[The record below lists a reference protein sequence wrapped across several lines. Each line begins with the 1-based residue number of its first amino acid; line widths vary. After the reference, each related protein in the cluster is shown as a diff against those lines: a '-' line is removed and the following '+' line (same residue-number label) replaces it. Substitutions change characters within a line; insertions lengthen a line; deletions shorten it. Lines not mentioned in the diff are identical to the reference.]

1 MSEPNGTPEFK
12 VVISQSLRQLV
23 EQLHRIAFESGIGS
37 QFIVALQAIDEGL
50 RHAPLQFGDP
60 LFRLPALRL
69 TVYIRAIFPVA
80 VDYGVHE
87 QFPLVIV
94 RGFRLMLHD

>member
-12 VVISQSLRQLV
+12 VVVSQSLNQLAV
-23 EQLHRIAFESGIGS
+23 QLHDIAFERGIGS
-37 QFIVALQAIDEGL
+37 QFISALRTIDEGL
-50 RHAPLQFGDP
+50 RRAPTQFGDP

-69 TVYIRAIFPVA
+69 TVYTRAVFPIV
-80 VDYGVHE
+80 VNFGVHE

-94 RGFRLMLHD
+94 RGFRLMLQA